1 MNGKWTDDF
10 DEFAWGT
17 DYTEAGPWQFRF
29 YVPFDPQG
37 LAVLYSNADLDMCEV
52 LEKMQ
57 TMPGVVHLGGYST
70 EIHEQVEMTE
80 NCWGQYAHNN
90 QPSHHVLYMFNGIDS
105 DGVRGACAAKGQFYL
120 RKVQRELYN
129 YRPAMYAGDED
140 NGEMSAWYVMSS
152 LGLFSL
158 SPGSSELLFGVPL
171 YEEVEILIDVESQLY
186 ISIYAEN
193 NAPDNVYIQS
203 VSWNGVDISSQ
214 NGIAYDELMKG
225 GKLRFTMGSKP
236 YQNLVQ

>member
-1 MNGKWTDDF
+1 VLGKFTDGF

-37 LAVLYSNADLDMCEV
+37 LADLYQDANMDMCDV
-52 LEKMQ
+52 LERMQ
-57 TMPGVVHLGGYST
+57 TMSGVVHLGGYTT

-90 QPSHHVLYMFNGIDS
+90 QPSHHILYMFNGLDR
-105 DGVRGACAAKGQFYL
+105 DGVRGSCAAKGQYYL

-158 SPGSSELLFGVPL
+158 SPASTELIFGTPL
-171 YEEVEILIDVESQLY
+171 YAHVDILIDTELNT
-186 ISIYAEN
+186 ILTIIAEN
-193 NAPDNVYIQS
+193 NTPNNVYIQS
-203 VSWNGVDISSQ
+203 VSWNGIDISHR
-214 NGIAYDELMKG
+214 NGIEYDELMRG
-225 GKLRFTMGSKP
+225 GSLIFVMGSKP
-236 YQNLVQ
+236 YQNV